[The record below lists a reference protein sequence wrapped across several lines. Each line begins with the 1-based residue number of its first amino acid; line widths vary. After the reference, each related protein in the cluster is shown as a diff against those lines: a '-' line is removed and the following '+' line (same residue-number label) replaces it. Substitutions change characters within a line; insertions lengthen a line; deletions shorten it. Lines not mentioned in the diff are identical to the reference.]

1 LSDSTPPAVA
11 VYVDISKTGAV
22 AILGGLIAFTSV
34 IDGSLVHE
42 QKTAIKDKKK
52 KAIWKKRRFILK

>member
-11 VYVDISKTGAV
+11 VLVDISKTGAV

-34 IDGSLVHE
+34 IDGSLV
-42 QKTAIKDKKK
+42 QDQNTATKVKKK
-52 KAIWKKRRFILK
+52 KAIWKKRSFILK